1 MHRDYEVGNSKIYVK
16 IFDDRVEIISPGGLF
31 GIVNK
36 NNFGSGITDYR
47 NPVLAE
53 TLRTLGLVEQVGRG
67 IQLIRR
73 TMEENE
79 SPSPDFDL
87 GDTYVRVLLRAHP
100 QYPAIR
106 HYEKGIRA
114 RERGATEEARDYF
127 KSAVGMNPQFVE
139 PYFSWATLEADE
151 DSIVSARELFKKTL
165 DLAPQHEQA
174 YARWAMME
182 NRLGNLEE
190 ARGILL
196 KGTNAL
202 PSSPYLWHQRAII
215 ERGQGNFSESR
226 RLYKQA
232 ISIKG
237 NDYRVWQSFGQME
250 YKARNYSESESHL
263 RKALEFVDSEY
274 AKAWILGDLA
284 RVLAVKRAPQFEVLE
299 CFRQSLK
306 LNPNHPQTYD
316 YYSRYLLQIGREQE
330 ADEMKKK
337 ALDLGLLIRRRRPR
351 R

>member
-1 MHRDYEVGNSKIYVK
+1 MGN
-16 IFDDRVEIISPGGLF
+16 DG
-31 GIVNK
+31 
-36 NNFGSGITDYR
+36 
-47 NPVLAE
+47 
-53 TLRTLGLVEQVGRG
+53 
-67 IQLIRR
+67 
-73 TMEENE
+73 E
-79 SPSPDFDL
+79 SP
-87 GDTYVRVLLRAHP
+87 
-100 QYPAIR
+100 
-106 HYEKGIRA
+106 
-114 RERGATEEARDYF
+114 
-127 KSAVGMNPQFVE
+127 
-139 PYFSWATLEADE
+139 
-151 DSIVSARELFKKTL
+151 
-165 DLAPQHEQA
+165 
-174 YARWAMME
+174 
-182 NRLGNLEE
+182 GNLEE